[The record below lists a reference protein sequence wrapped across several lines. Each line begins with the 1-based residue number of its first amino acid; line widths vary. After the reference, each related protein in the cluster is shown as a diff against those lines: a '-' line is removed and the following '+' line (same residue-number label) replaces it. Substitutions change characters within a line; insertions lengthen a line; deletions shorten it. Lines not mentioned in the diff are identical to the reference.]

1 MGALGGVDGGV
12 PTSSRDQNPP
22 AGEPTASPTIGT
34 GVSGRL
40 DVRMD
45 MLHLFEKGVRPHRPY
60 PFPSKTFPELGYFLL
75 GLKPKV
81 SGGYASDDVGA
92 SCGVAR
98 ASKEACDAAA
108 PSSPGACFQK
118 EHSLRRISS
127 QKVGSLRQSMCRK
140 PRSVSM

>member
-1 MGALGGVDGGV
+1 
-12 PTSSRDQNPP
+12 
-22 AGEPTASPTIGT
+22 PTASPTIGM

-60 PFPSKTFPELGYFLL
+60 PFPSKTFPELGYFVL

-81 SGGYASDDVGA
+81 SDGYASDDVGA

-98 ASKEACDAAA
+98 ASKE
-108 PSSPGACFQK
+108 
-118 EHSLRRISS
+118 
-127 QKVGSLRQSMCRK
+127 MCRARK
-140 PRSVSM
+140 IADGLNTGWKQRGRASISVSKVRRPANVAV